1 MREKLT
7 KDLLLLA
14 ERCSEPLYLVGGSVR
29 DYLAGTLS
37 PAPDWD
43 LASPMTEE
51 EFLSAAKQS
60 GFDVRAV
67 YSATGT
73 VKLKDEAGAEY
84 EFTRFR
90 SDTYVRGMH
99 APAGTEFTRDIQK
112 DAVRRD
118 FCSNAVYYDI
128 RADAFVDPL
137 GGIPDIKKRIL
148 RTVAPAQKVFGED
161 GLRLMRLARIAAETG
176 FSPDEECLEGAK
188 ANHTLIRDIVPER
201 IFQEL
206 CRILL
211 SDQKPGGKDGPY
223 RGLSLLRETG
233 VLHEIAPELALGD
246 GLDQRKD
253 FHRYD
258 VLEHSLR
265 CVRYSPPDIRFAA
278 LLHDVG
284 KPYCYYRD
292 GNFHAHPEEG
302 ARLAGE
308 MLARW
313 KAPKK
318 LTEETKEL
326 ILLHMRDFDLRMRE
340 SKVRRELAAH
350 HALLEK
356 LFALKQADFSACR
369 DDLSPAPTVVKW
381 QGILTKMKREGAPLT
396 LAELA
401 VNGRDALDAGIP
413 PHEVGNV
420 LHLLLSDCAMGMAK
434 NERAALR
441 KRLEKLAK
449 KYQEKENVCP
459 N

>member
-43 LASPMTEE
+43 LSSPMTEE
-51 EFLSAAKQS
+51 EFLAAAQKS

-73 VKLKDEAGAEY
+73 VKLKDGEGAEY

-148 RTVAPAQKVFGED
+148 RTVAPAKKVFGED

-211 SDQKPGGKDGPY
+211 SDQKPGGRDGPY
-223 RGLSLLRETG
+223 LGLSLLRETG
-233 VLHEIAPELALGD
+233 VLREIAPELSLGD

-265 CVRYSPPDIRFAA
+265 CVRYSPPDVRFAA

-284 KPYCYYRD
+284 KPFCFFRD

-302 ARLAGE
+302 ARIAGE
-308 MLARW
+308 MFARW

-318 LTEETKEL
+318 LAEETKEL

-350 HALLEK
+350 HALLPK
-356 LFALKQADFSACR
+356 LFSLKQADFSACR

-381 QGILTKMKREGAPLT
+381 QGILKKMKEEGAPLA
-396 LAELA
+396 LSELA
-401 VNGRDALDAGIP
+401 VDGRDALRAGIP
-413 PHEVGNV
+413 PHEVGAV
-420 LHLLLSDCAMGMAK
+420 LHLLLDDCAIGMAK
-434 NERAALR
+434 NEKPVLL

>member
-7 KDLLLLA
+7 KSLISLA
-14 ERCSEPLYLVGGSVR
+14 EHCPEPLYLVGGSVR
-29 DYLAGTLS
+29 DYLSGTLS

-51 EFLSAAKQS
+51 EFLSAAKRS
-60 GFDVRAV
+60 GFEVRAV
-67 YSATGT
+67 YPATGT
-73 VKLKDEAGAEY
+73 VKLKDGEGAEY

-99 APAGTEFTRDIQK
+99 APAGTEFTRDIKK

-118 FCSNAVYYDI
+118 FCADAVYYDI
-128 RADAFVDPL
+128 KKGEFSDPL
-137 GGIPDIKKRIL
+137 GGIPDINKRIL
-148 RTVAPAQKVFGED
+148 RTVAPAKKVFGED

-176 FSPDEECLEGAK
+176 FSPDEECLEGAR
-188 ANHTLIRDIVPER
+188 ANHMLIRDIVPER

-206 CRILL
+206 SRILL
-211 SDQKPGGKDGPY
+211 SDEKAGGEDGPY
-223 RGLSLLRETG
+223 RGLCLLRDTG
-233 VLHEIAPELALGD
+233 VLQEIAPELTLGD

-253 FHRYD
+253 FHKYD

-265 CVRYSPPDIRFAA
+265 CVRYAPPDIRFAA

-284 KPYCYYRD
+284 KPYCFYRD

-302 ARLAGE
+302 ARIAGE
-308 MLARW
+308 MLSRW

-318 LTEETKEL
+318 LTEETKAL
-326 ILLHMRDFDLRMRE
+326 ILLHMRDFDLKMRE
-340 SKVRRELAAH
+340 SKVRRELIEH
-350 HALLEK
+350 HALLKK
-356 LFALKQADFSACR
+356 LLALKQADFSACR

-381 QGILTKMKREGAPLT
+381 EGVLQKMKEEGAPLA

-401 VNGRDALDAGIP
+401 VTGKDAIGAGIP

-420 LHLLLSDCAMGMAK
+420 LHLLLFDCALGMAK
-434 NERAALR
+434 NERAALL
-441 KRLEKLAK
+441 KRLAKLAR
-449 KYQEKENVCP
+449 KYLEKENICQD
-459 N
+459 

>member
-7 KDLLLLA
+7 KDLILLA
-14 ERCSEPLYLVGGSVR
+14 EACPGPLYLVGGSVR

-43 LASPMTEE
+43 LASPVTKE
-51 EFLSAAKQS
+51 EFLAAAQMS
-60 GFDVRAV
+60 GFEVRAV
-67 YSATGT
+67 YPATGT
-73 VKLKDEAGAEY
+73 VKLKDGQGAEY

-99 APAGTEFTRDIQK
+99 APAGTEFTRDIKK

-118 FCSNAVYYDI
+118 FCANAVYFDI
-128 RADAFVDPL
+128 QKDAFADPL
-137 GGIPDIKKRIL
+137 GGIPDIQNHVL

-176 FSPDEECLEGAK
+176 FSPDEECLEGAS
-188 ANHTLIRDIVPER
+188 ANHMLIRDIVPER
-201 IFQEL
+201 IFSEL

-211 SDQKPGGKDGPY
+211 SDEKAGGKDGPY
-223 RGLSLLRETG
+223 RGLSLLKDTG

-246 GLDQRKD
+246 KMDQRKD

-265 CVRYSPPDIRFAA
+265 CVRYAPPDIRFAA

-284 KPYCYYRD
+284 KPFCFYRD

-302 ARLAGE
+302 ARIAGE

-313 KAPKK
+313 KAAKK

-326 ILLHMRDFDLRMRE
+326 ILLHMRDFDLKMRE
-340 SKVRRELAAH
+340 SKVRRELILH

-356 LFALKQADFSACR
+356 LLALKQADFSACR

-381 QGILTKMKREGAPLT
+381 RNVLEKMKKEGAPLT
-396 LAELA
+396 LSELA
-401 VNGRDALDAGIP
+401 ISGRDALNAGIP
-413 PHEVGNV
+413 AHEVGNV
-420 LHLLLSDCAMGMAK
+420 LHLLLEDCALGMAK
-434 NERAALR
+434 NERPALE
-441 KRLEKLAK
+441 KRLAKLAE
-449 KYQEKENVCP
+449 KYRK
-459 N
+459 

>member
-7 KDLLLLA
+7 KDLISLA
-14 ERCSEPLYLVGGSVR
+14 EACPGPLYLVGGSVR

-43 LASPMTEE
+43 LASPVTEE
-51 EFLSAAKQS
+51 EFLAAAQMS
-60 GFDVRAV
+60 GFEVRAV
-67 YSATGT
+67 YPATGT
-73 VKLKDEAGAEY
+73 VKLKDGQGAEY

-99 APAGTEFTRDIQK
+99 APAGTKFTQDIKK

-118 FCSNAVYYDI
+118 FCANAVYYDI
-128 RADAFVDPL
+128 QKGEFADPL
-137 GGIPDIKKRIL
+137 GGIPDIQNHVL

-176 FSPDEECLEGAK
+176 FSPDEECLEGAS
-188 ANHTLIRDIVPER
+188 ANHMLIRDIVPER
-201 IFQEL
+201 IFSEL

-211 SDQKPGGKDGPY
+211 SDEKAGGKDGPY
-223 RGLSLLRETG
+223 RGLSLLKDTG

-246 GLDQRKD
+246 KMDQRKD

-265 CVRYSPPDIRFAA
+265 CVRYAPPDIRFAA

-284 KPYCYYRD
+284 KPFCFYRD

-302 ARLAGE
+302 ARIAGE

-326 ILLHMRDFDLRMRE
+326 ILLHMRDFDLKMRE
-340 SKVRRELAAH
+340 SKVRRELILH
-350 HALLEK
+350 YALLEK
-356 LFALKQADFSACR
+356 LLALKQADFSACR

-381 QGILTKMKREGAPLT
+381 RNVLEKMKKEGAPLT
-396 LAELA
+396 LSELA
-401 VNGRDALDAGIP
+401 ISGRDALNAGIP
-413 PHEVGNV
+413 AHEVGNV
-420 LHLLLSDCAMGMAK
+420 LHLLLEDCALGMAK
-434 NERAALR
+434 NERPALE
-441 KRLEKLAK
+441 KRLAKLAE
-449 KYQEKENVCP
+449 KYRK
-459 N
+459 

>member
-51 EFLSAAKQS
+51 EFLSAAKMS

-148 RTVAPAQKVFGED
+148 RTVAPAKKVFGED

-223 RGLSLLRETG
+223 RSLSLLRETG

-340 SKVRRELAAH
+340 GKIRRELAAH

>member
-7 KDLLLLA
+7 KSLISLA
-14 ERCSEPLYLVGGSVR
+14 EHCPEPLYLVGGSVR

-51 EFLSAAKQS
+51 KFLSAAQRS
-60 GFDVRAV
+60 GLEVRAV
-67 YSATGT
+67 YPATGT
-73 VKLKDEAGAEY
+73 VKLKDGEGAEY

-99 APAGTEFTRDIQK
+99 APAETEFTRDIKK

-118 FCSNAVYYDI
+118 FCANAVYYDI
-128 RADAFVDPL
+128 QKDEFIDPL
-137 GGIPDIKKRIL
+137 GGIPDIQKHIL
-148 RTVAPAQKVFGED
+148 RTVAPAKKVFGED

-176 FSPDEECLEGAK
+176 FSPDEECLEGAR
-188 ANHTLIRDIVPER
+188 ANHMLIRDIVPER

-206 CRILL
+206 CRILS
-211 SDQKPGGKDGPY
+211 SDEKTGGEDGPY
-223 RGLSLLRETG
+223 RGLCLLRETG
-233 VLHEIAPELALGD
+233 VLNEIAPELALGD

-253 FHRYD
+253 FHKYD

-265 CVRYSPPDIRFAA
+265 CVRYAPPDIRFAA

-284 KPYCYYRD
+284 KPYCFYRD

-302 ARLAGE
+302 ARIAGE
-308 MLARW
+308 MLSRW

-318 LTEETKEL
+318 LTEETKTL
-326 ILLHMRDFDLRMRE
+326 ILLHMRDFDLNMRE
-340 SKVRRELAAH
+340 SKVRRELIAH
-350 HALLEK
+350 YPLLKK

-369 DDLSPAPTVVKW
+369 DDTSPAPTVVKW
-381 QGILTKMKREGAPLT
+381 EGVLQKMKAEGAPLT
-396 LAELA
+396 LSELA
-401 VNGRDALDAGIP
+401 VTGKDALNAGIP

-420 LHLLLSDCAMGMAK
+420 LHLLLFDCALSMAK
-434 NERAALR
+434 NERATLL
-441 KRLEKLAK
+441 KRLTKLAQ
-449 KYQEKENVCP
+449 KYLEKENICP
-459 N
+459 D

>member
-7 KDLLLLA
+7 KDLISLA
-14 ERCSEPLYLVGGSVR
+14 EACPGPLYLVGGSVR

-43 LASPMTEE
+43 LASPVTEE
-51 EFLSAAKQS
+51 EFLAAAQMS
-60 GFDVRAV
+60 GFEVRAV
-67 YSATGT
+67 YPATGT
-73 VKLKDEAGAEY
+73 VKLKDGQGAEY

-99 APAGTEFTRDIQK
+99 APADTKFTQDIKK

-118 FCSNAVYYDI
+118 FCANAVYYDI
-128 RADAFVDPL
+128 QKGEFADPL
-137 GGIPDIKKRIL
+137 GGIPDIQNHVL

-176 FSPDEECLEGAK
+176 FSPDEECLEGAS
-188 ANHTLIRDIVPER
+188 ANHMLIRDIVPER
-201 IFQEL
+201 IFSEL

-211 SDQKPGGKDGPY
+211 SDEKAGGKDGPY
-223 RGLSLLRETG
+223 RGLSLLKDTG

-246 GLDQRKD
+246 KMDQRKD

-265 CVRYSPPDIRFAA
+265 CVRYAPPDIRFAA

-284 KPYCYYRD
+284 KPFCFYRD

-302 ARLAGE
+302 ARIAGE

-326 ILLHMRDFDLRMRE
+326 ILLHMRDFDLKMRE
-340 SKVRRELAAH
+340 SKVRRELILH
-350 HALLEK
+350 YALLEK
-356 LFALKQADFSACR
+356 LLALKQADFSACR

-381 QGILTKMKREGAPLT
+381 RNVLEKMKKEGAPLT
-396 LAELA
+396 LSELA
-401 VNGRDALDAGIP
+401 ISGRDALNAGIP
-413 PHEVGNV
+413 AHEVGNV
-420 LHLLLSDCAMGMAK
+420 LHLLLEDCALGMAK
-434 NERAALR
+434 NERPALE
-441 KRLEKLAK
+441 KRLAKLAE
-449 KYQEKENVCP
+449 KYRK
-459 N
+459 

>member
-7 KDLLLLA
+7 KSLISLA
-14 ERCSEPLYLVGGSVR
+14 EHCPEPLYLVGGSVR
-29 DYLAGTLS
+29 DYLSGTLS

-51 EFLSAAKQS
+51 EFLSAAKLS
-60 GFDVRAV
+60 GFEVRAV
-67 YSATGT
+67 YPATGT
-73 VKLKDEAGAEY
+73 VKLKDGEGAEY

-148 RTVAPAQKVFGED
+148 RTVAPAKKVFGED

-176 FSPDEECLEGAK
+176 FSPDEECLEGAR
-188 ANHTLIRDIVPER
+188 ANHMLIRDIVPER

-206 CRILL
+206 SRILL
-211 SDQKPGGKDGPY
+211 SDEKAGGEDGPY
-223 RGLSLLRETG
+223 RGLCLLRDTG
-233 VLHEIAPELALGD
+233 VLQEIAPELTLGD

-253 FHRYD
+253 FHKYD

-265 CVRYSPPDIRFAA
+265 CVRYAPPGIRFAA

-284 KPYCYYRD
+284 KPYCFYRD

-302 ARLAGE
+302 ARIAGE
-308 MLARW
+308 MLSRW

-318 LTEETKEL
+318 LTEETKAL
-326 ILLHMRDFDLRMRE
+326 ILLHMRDFDLNMRE
-340 SKVRRELAAH
+340 SKVRRELIVH
-350 HALLEK
+350 YPLLEK

-381 QGILTKMKREGAPLT
+381 EGVLQKMNEEGAPLT
-396 LAELA
+396 LSELA
-401 VNGRDALDAGIP
+401 VTGKDALNSSIL

-420 LHLLLSDCAMGMAK
+420 LHLLLFDCALGTAK
-434 NERAALR
+434 NERAALL
-441 KRLEKLAK
+441 KRLAKLAR
-449 KYQEKENVCP
+449 KYLEKENICQD
-459 N
+459 